1 MINSRPNNSNYNQG
15 NYIPKNK
22 DKVIKLNTEGGV
34 YFRSSWEKKIMTWL
48 DHKDEIIKW
57 GAECLK
63 IPYQMTHF
71 DNGDAKIK
79 NHVYYSDFYYEMRKS
94 DGELKQVVVEVK
106 PQKEYNMVLA
116 LNEGKLKVPEKGTKK
131 LKNFEYDLKMAYKNK
146 QKWETMIKWCN
157 QKGYDFIIITEENL
171 KRFSVQ
177 ETQYINIVNIT
188 PIDNNGKMTLNILN
202 NLLLV

>member
-15 NYIPKNK
+15 NYIPQNK

-94 DGELKQVVVEVK
+94 NGELRQVVVEVK

-171 KRFSVQ
+171 KRFSV
-177 ETQYINIVNIT
+177 
-188 PIDNNGKMTLNILN
+188 
-202 NLLLV
+202 